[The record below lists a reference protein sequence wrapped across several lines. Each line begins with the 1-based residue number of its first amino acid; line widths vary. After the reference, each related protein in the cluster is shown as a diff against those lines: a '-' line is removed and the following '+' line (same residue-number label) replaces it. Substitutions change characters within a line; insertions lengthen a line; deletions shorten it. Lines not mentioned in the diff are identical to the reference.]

1 MTKKEYLSQ
10 AYYLDKRIKSR
21 ERQLEALKAHA
32 VYAGPIYDEKVSASP
47 SCRSAMESAAVRIV
61 ELEKEIQSQIEEL
74 VSLKSEI
81 EKAIHSIGNDQYETL
96 LEMRY
101 LAFLGWD
108 EIAARMNLS
117 KRYVFKVHGRA
128 LDCICLYD

>member
-1 MTKKEYLSQ
+1 MTAKEYMSQ
-10 AYYLDKRIKSR
+10 AFYLDRKIKAK

-32 VYAGPIYDEKVSASP
+32 IYAGPIYEEKVSSSP
-47 SCRSAMESAAVRIV
+47 SSKSAIESAVVRIV
-61 ELEKEIQSQIEEL
+61 ELEKEIQTQIGEL

-81 EKAIHSIGNDQYETL
+81 ERTIHSIGNDQYEAL

-101 LAFLGWD
+101 LAFMGWD
-108 EIAARMNLS
+108 EIATRMNLS

>member
-1 MTKKEYLSQ
+1 MTTKEFLQQ
-10 AYYLDKRIKSR
+10 AFFLDRKIKAK

-32 VYAGPIYDEKVSASP
+32 LYVGPIYNEKVSSSP
-47 SCRSAMESAAVRIV
+47 NCKSTMESAVVRIV
-61 ELEKEIQSQIEEL
+61 ELEKEISSQIEEL
-74 VSLKSEI
+74 ISLKTQI
-81 EKAIHSIGNDQYETL
+81 DRVIHSIGNDQYETL

-101 LAFLGWD
+101 LAFMGWD
-108 EIAARMNLS
+108 EIAARMNLT

>member
-101 LAFLGWD
+101 LAFMGWK
-108 EIAARMNLS
+108 EIAARLGYS
-117 KRYVFKVHGRA
+117 GKYVYEVHGRA
-128 LDCICLYD
+128 LELVSIVD

>member
-10 AYYLDKRIKSR
+10 AYYLDKRIKSK
-21 ERQLEALKAHA
+21 ERQLETLKAHA
-32 VYAGPIYDEKVSASP
+32 VYVGPIYDEKVSASP
-47 SCRSAMESAAVRIV
+47 SHRSAMESAAVRIV
-61 ELEKEIQSQIEEL
+61 ELEKEIQSQIENL
-74 VSLKSEI
+74 VRLKSEI
-81 EKAIHSIGNDQYETL
+81 EKVIHSIGNDQYETL

-101 LAFLGWD
+101 LAFMGWD

-128 LDCICLYD
+128 LDMI